1 LDVAFSSNHMRTCYE
16 QHREAARAWGQDVA
30 REYIQRVGIM
40 QAVRSFDELRAIRS
54 LRLHPLKG
62 GRAGQHAIM
71 LHGRWRLILTY
82 MEAEQALRVD
92 EVSNH
97 YDD

>member
-1 LDVAFSSNHMRTCYE
+1 MLRECFEDFAEGIREWGEIVA
-16 QHREAARAWGQDVA
+16 HRYIRRVNQITAASGRP
-30 REYIQRVGIM
+30 
-40 QAVRSFDELRAIRS
+40 ELRAIRS

-62 GRAGQHAIM
+62 GRSGQWSM
-71 LHGRWRLILTY
+71 VLHGRWRLIVTF
-82 MEAEQALRVD
+82 AEDTVTVE